1 MSESSEGLGILQ
13 GATAKSKR
21 SNKWRAGII
30 IAGAIVLMA
39 VVGIVIAVQLG
50 GTSSEEPAAQAS
62 PSAISSSTADP
73 SASDAQRPTSTGQA
87 AAVEFP
93 SDCDALYTPSM
104 LDEFSQ
110 LVLNPE
116 WSKTAGEATLYGT
129 DDQELQLLMDTEG
142 PLVCLWG
149 DDDGGGDVGLTTSV
163 VSVNSAVET
172 AVEARLRALNHSCYE
187 QLRGLRCVMS
197 QSSEDATSGESHFLR
212 DGLWVATKWVNFAP
226 ENYTESVVEN
236 LWGSQ

>member
-1 MSESSEGLGILQ
+1 MSESPEGLGISH

-21 SNKWRAGII
+21 SKKLRAGIT
-30 IAGAIVLMA
+30 IAGAIAVVA
-39 VVGIVIAVQLG
+39 VVGIVVAVQLG
-50 GTSSEEPAAQAS
+50 GTSSDEPAAEAS
-62 PSAISSSTADP
+62 PSVISSSTADP
-73 SASDAQRPTSTGQA
+73 SASDVPKPTTTSQA
-87 AAVEFP
+87 TAVEFP

-104 LDEFSQ
+104 LDEFGQ

-116 WSKTAGEATLYGT
+116 WSKIAGEATLYGT
-129 DDQELQLLMDTEG
+129 DDQELQLLMDAGG

-163 VSVNSAVET
+163 VSVNTAVKT

-187 QLRGLRCVMS
+187 QLRGLRCVIS

-226 ENYTESVVEN
+226 ENYTESIVEN